1 MRRATLYRY
10 RLPMQPGVVLGNQ
23 RFAEREGLL
32 VALDDAGRRGVGEIA
47 PLPGFSRES
56 LADAGAA
63 AQRWLARW
71 TAGEASAST
80 LDAAPPSV
88 GFGISCALAELTDAL
103 PPQADY
109 RSVPLCTGDPDEV
122 LAHLA
127 AMPGARVAKL
137 KVGLYEAIRDSL
149 TVNMLLSALPDL
161 RLRLDA
167 NRRWTRD
174 RALQFARYLAP
185 DCLSRIDF
193 LEEPCG
199 RPDDSLA
206 FAAQTGIPI
215 AWDESARE
223 PGFTL
228 HAAPGVAALVVKP
241 SLTGTLA
248 RCRQT
253 LECAQALGLTAVI
266 SSGVESSLALTQLS
280 RLAQWLTPAVTPG
293 LDTLSLMQAQLVRP
307 WLGCDLP
314 LLSWAQLE
322 PIGTMP

>member
-1 MRRATLYRY
+1 M
-10 RLPMQPGVVLGNQ
+10 
-23 RFAEREGLL
+23 
-32 VALDDAGRRGVGEIA
+32 
-47 PLPGFSRES
+47 
-56 LADAGAA
+56 
-63 AQRWLARW
+63 RW
-71 TAGEASAST
+71 TAGEASEST

-88 GFGISCALAELTDAL
+88 GFGISCA
-103 PPQADY
+103 
-109 RSVPLCTGDPDEV
+109 
-122 LAHLA
+122 LA

-167 NRRWTRD
+167 NRRWTCD

-185 DCLSRIDF
+185 GCLSRIDF

-206 FAAQTGIPI
+206 FAEQTGIPI
-215 AWDESARE
+215 AWNESARE

-228 HAAPGVAALVVKP
+228 HAVPGVAALVVKP
-241 SLTGTLA
+241 SLTGALA

-253 LECAQALGLTAVI
+253 LECAQEFGLTAVI

-307 WLGCDLP
+307 WPGCDLP